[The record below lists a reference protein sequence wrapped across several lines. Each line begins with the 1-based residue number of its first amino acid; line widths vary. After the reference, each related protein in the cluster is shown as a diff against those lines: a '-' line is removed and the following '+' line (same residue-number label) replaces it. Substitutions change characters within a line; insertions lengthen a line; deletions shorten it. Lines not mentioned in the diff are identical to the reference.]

1 MPKSFN
7 FGVRKSKNENIL
19 ITQPDVTFEPN
30 AINELIKAY
39 DKYDNIGL
47 LAPIVYEDKQYS
59 RYNSRFKIIKKW
71 KNKII
76 KKKEEFYKY
85 ITIRRLLC

>member
-1 MPKSFN
+1 M
-7 FGVRKSKNENIL
+7 

-59 RYNSRFKIIKKW
+59 RYNSLDLKLLKNGKIKSL
-71 KNKII
+71 
-76 KKKEEFYKY
+76 KKEKN
-85 ITIRRLLC
+85 L